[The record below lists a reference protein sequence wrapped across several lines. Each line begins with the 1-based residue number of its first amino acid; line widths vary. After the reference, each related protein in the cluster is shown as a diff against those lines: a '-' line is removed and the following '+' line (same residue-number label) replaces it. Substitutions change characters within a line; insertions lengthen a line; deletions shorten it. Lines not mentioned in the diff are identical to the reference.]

1 MNWLYY
7 HIGEEFLIAAL
18 AFGVSW
24 RAFSLSR
31 SLSEAKEAN
40 REQRSRAV
48 LIGGGFFLLGINS
61 FVHASIHAFGFN
73 LNLLY
78 QTLLGY
84 CLGLS
89 IIIMAIASERPW
101 TKTPYLL
108 LYLPLLVLLVPD
120 VYEGFPLFG
129 EFRPIVWIAI
139 AYLSGSVSILYIA
152 AYNHSGLRRFLLSA
166 AGHVVICVSAV
177 MLFFPTGIGSAA
189 WVAGHL
195 LRPLG
200 FAILFFSMNREEL
213 LNIRESI
220 LYKALA
226 AFSILAGIPLLVFGT
241 LLFYENISPIDLEGR
256 RMIIFLLMIVTLA
269 SALFFGL
276 RMIIR
281 LVRPI
286 IRLKDTANR
295 IAEQGLN
302 ERIEYASGD
311 EIGELTTSF
320 NEMVVKLRESFSER
334 ERLTR
339 LAATGEIAA
348 TLAHE
353 IQNPLNAI
361 GGAASY
367 IGKNFKGDLIREFVK
382 IIYDEVMRINNLSTT
397 LLNFSKP
404 LPHDPKPADINALA
418 SETVTLLEQESAE
431 QGLTV
436 DMELHEHMPDVSVDA
451 NQIKQVL
458 INLMLNAFDAVE
470 GGGHITVRTGL
481 QNGNVLLSVEDNGKG
496 IEEAGREDIFNPFF
510 TTKTRGTGLGLAISK
525 KIAKEHGG
533 DISVRSASGKGS
545 VFTVELP
552 VES

>member
-61 FVHASIHAFGFN
+61 FVHSSIHAFGFN

-108 LYLPLLVLLVPD
+108 LYLPLLVLLVPE
-120 VYEGFPLFG
+120 VYEEFPLFG

-152 AYNHSGLRRFLLSA
+152 AYNHSGLRRFLYSA

-189 WVAGHL
+189 WIAGHL

-269 SALFFGL
+269 SAFFFGL

-339 LAATGEIAA
+339 LAATGELAA

-353 IQNPLNAI
+353 IKNPLNAI

-367 IGKNFKGDLIREFVK
+367 IGKNFQGDLIKEFIK

-404 LPHDPKPADINALA
+404 LPHDPKPADINA
-418 SETVTLLEQESAE
+418 
-431 QGLTV
+431 
-436 DMELHEHMPDVSVDA
+436 HEDMPDVSVDS

-481 QNGNVLLSVEDNGKG
+481 QNGNVLLSVEDDGRG

-533 DISVRSASGKGS
+533 DISVRSAPGKGS

-552 VES
+552 VEL